1 MFEGGEAVFHA
12 LQRPK
17 LQNSVS
23 YTPLMRGSIGKRVLR
38 IPNKCRLLY
47 WRFDMRKA
55 LATLGV
61 LAVLLFA
68 SAVMTGCEKSDDGGG
83 DNGGETDTTEPS
95 GSDD

>member
-1 MFEGGEAVFHA
+1 
-12 LQRPK
+12 
-17 LQNSVS
+17 
-23 YTPLMRGSIGKRVLR
+23 
-38 IPNKCRLLY
+38 
-47 WRFDMRKA
+47 MRKA